1 MSRDR
6 LIIIGAGPKAMA
18 VGAKTRVL
26 EELGFTVPEI
36 HVVER
41 HEVGANWSGRHGY
54 TNGRQPLG
62 TPPEKDVGYPY
73 DSSSW
78 GPELGRE
85 IDARMMRYSWQS
97 FMVARGDFSD
107 WVDRGKPAPPH
118 GDWAQYLNWVAASLG
133 DSLVVHT
140 GEVTSIAI
148 QEGVWRLTLAGAA
161 GRRLEGEGLVLTGPG
176 PVRRPESL
184 PDHPRI
190 LTVESF
196 WSVAE
201 EFRALT
207 AGKVAIVGTGE
218 TAAAI
223 AVNLVEMCSSRVDVD
238 IYSPL
243 GMAYSRGESFR
254 ENCVYSDPGR
264 GQWGMLTPQHR
275 RDFIHRT
282 DRGVFSQGSNEVL
295 DRARNLQI
303 LPGRLVGA
311 SLDPSGRVSIDVTYD
326 GRNRHDLVDYL
337 ILATGSDMLATLV
350 DLAGPDTRAHI
361 QRMSGVD
368 QIAQDRIEAL
378 IEYDLGVRGLSP
390 RLHLPMIAGLNQ
402 GPGFA
407 NLSSLGR
414 LSDRILEYYA
424 TFPLEKGAALPGGAA
439 HEAAERIQ
447 ADRSC

>member
-41 HEVGANWSGRHGY
+41 REIGAHWSGRNGY

-62 TPPEKDVGYPY
+62 TPPEKDLGYPY

-85 IDARMMRYSWQS
+85 IDARMMKYAWQS

-107 WVDRGKPAPPH
+107 WVDRGKPAPSH
-118 GDWAQYLNWVAASLG
+118 CDWAQYLKWVAASLG
-133 DSLVVHT
+133 DSLTVHT
-140 GEVTSIAI
+140 GEVTSISI
-148 QEGVWRLTLAGAA
+148 GDGVWRVRVDGTGP
-161 GRRLEGEGLVLTGPG
+161 REVEGEGLVLTGPG
-176 PVRRPESL
+176 PVRRPENI

-196 WSVAE
+196 WKGADD
-201 EFRALT
+201 FRALT
-207 AGKVAIVGTGE
+207 EGKVAIVGTGE

-223 AVNLVEMCSSRVDVD
+223 AVNLVEMCSSRVDID

-254 ENCVYSDPGR
+254 ENCVYSDPAR

-303 LPGRLVGA
+303 LPGRLMGA
-311 SLDPSGRVSIDVTYD
+311 TLDRSGRVSIDVAYD
-326 GRNRHDLVDYL
+326 GRNRVDLVEYL
-337 ILATGSDMLATLV
+337 ILATGSDMLAPLV
-350 DLAGPDTRAHI
+350 DLADEGTRGQLLQAT
-361 QRMSGVD
+361 GVD
-368 QIAQDRIEAL
+368 QLLQDRLENL
-378 IEYDLGVRGLSP
+378 IDYDLGVRGLSP
-390 RLHLPMIAGLNQ
+390 RLHLPMISGLNQ

-407 NLSSLGR
+407 NLSCLGR

-424 TFPLEKGAALPGGAA
+424 TFPLEKGASARG
-439 HEAAERIQ
+439 EAAGQPERIQ
-447 ADRSC
+447 VSRSC